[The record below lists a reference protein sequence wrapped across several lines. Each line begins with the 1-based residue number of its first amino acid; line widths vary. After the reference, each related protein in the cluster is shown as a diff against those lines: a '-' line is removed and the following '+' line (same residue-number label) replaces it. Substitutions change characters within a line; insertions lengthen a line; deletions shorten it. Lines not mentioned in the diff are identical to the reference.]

1 VDAGAYPRG
10 MDDRTEPPTSTAGL
24 VPKIVLAG
32 IAVFVALT
40 VIGWIVGAI
49 IAVLRTLAIVAV
61 VVAVIWAVLAARRD

>member
-1 VDAGAYPRG
+1 
-10 MDDRTEPPTSTAGL
+10 MDDRTEPPTWSSGL

-49 IAVLRTLAIVAV
+49 ISVLRALAVVAV
-61 VVAVIWAVLAARRD
+61 VLGVIWAVFAARRD